1 MISESYPLDRINEA
15 MQAMASYQV
24 VKAAIKFQ

>member
-1 MISESYPLDRINEA
+1 MISASYSLEQVNDA

>member
-1 MISESYPLDRINEA
+1 MISASYGLDDINDA
-15 MQAMASYQV
+15 MQAMANYQV